1 MHMSTATPDP
11 TGHDRTAAS
20 AAAMEQAFQL
30 YKMIASLKTQA
41 QSRSSHLLLFPLSR
55 LGAARQSVLAEQSH
69 LDPSTTSRHVAD
81 LVREGLVE
89 RRPDPDD
96 GRASLLALT
105 PAGHDSLTRMRDQR
119 VEGAGRGLAD
129 WSVEEIAAFGA
140 DLGRFT
146 AAMGPLLQEFNRL
159 GTPPTA
165 GAPTPS
171 TTAPGTTAPGT
182 AAPSTATHDPV
193 LQHATSS
200 AASQEDR

>member
-1 MHMSTATPDP
+1 MHMSDTTPDP

-20 AAAMEQAFQL
+20 GVAMEQAFQL

-41 QSRSSHLLLFPLSR
+41 QSRSSHLLLFPLRR

-81 LVREGLVE
+81 LVRDGLVE

-105 PAGHDSLTRMRDQR
+105 PAGDDVLVRMREQR
-119 VEGAGRGLAD
+119 VEAAARALAD
-129 WSVEEIAAFGA
+129 WTVEEIAAFGA
-140 DLGRFT
+140 DLERFT

-159 GTPPTA
+159 GTPP
-165 GAPTPS
+165 
-171 TTAPGTTAPGT
+171 GTTAPGT
-182 AAPSTATHDPV
+182 AH
-193 LQHATSS
+193 QHSPRTT
-200 AASQEDR
+200 ASQEDR